1 MAIPM
6 LGGGRYI
13 SPMIDISATLGGA
26 AGEGLGPKWTA
37 RPYVPPW
44 WLAGAHAQ
52 TLAGKFLRPAP
63 DGMLTT
69 ERIETPDGDFLDIAW
84 MPETD
89 PAAPLVL
96 LLHGLEGHTKR
107 GYMVQT
113 CLALAD
119 RGMRAVGLN
128 FRGCS
133 GEVNREPRFYHSGET
148 EDIGFVFGL
157 LRKRFPTRP
166 LMAIG
171 FSLGGNVLLKYLG
184 EQGAKNAAAFSAAVA
199 VSVPY
204 DLSAGADALERRG
217 MARVYAGYFLRSLL
231 AKVRAKKEI
240 LENIIDLDA
249 VWASATLRDFDA
261 AATAK
266 LHGFTG
272 AEDYYRKS
280 SSNRFIQSVQ
290 VPTLLVHSRD
300 DPFLP
305 EAALPLSAIEA
316 NPFLTLVL
324 TGGGG
329 HVGFLEGGPPWNP
342 TFWVE
347 EQSASFLAHHHQG
360 TSAKTSDVNPMM
372 PGRVDPNTENL

>member
-1 MAIPM
+1 
-6 LGGGRYI
+6 
-13 SPMIDISATLGGA
+13 MIDSARLGGA
-26 AGEGLGPKWTA
+26 AGGGHTWNA
-37 RPYVPPW
+37 RPYAPPR
-44 WLAGAHAQ
+44 WLPGAHAQ

-63 DGMLTT
+63 DGILTT
-69 ERIETPDGDFLDIAW
+69 ERIETPDGDFLDITW

-89 PAAPLVL
+89 PAAPMVLV
-96 LLHGLEGHTKR
+96 LHGLEGHTRK

-119 RGMRAVGLN
+119 LGMRAVGLN

-133 GEVNREPRFYHSGET
+133 GEINRQPRFYHSGET

-157 LRKRFPTRP
+157 LRERFPSRP

-184 EQGAKNAAAFSAAVA
+184 EQGAKNAATFSAAVA

-217 MARVYAGYFLRSLL
+217 MARIYAGYFLRSLV

-240 LENIIDLDA
+240 LANILDLEA
-249 VWASATLRDFDA
+249 VWASATIRDFDD
-261 AATAK
+261 AATVK
-266 LHGFTG
+266 LHGF
-272 AEDYYRKS
+272 ADSEDYYRKS
-280 SSNRFIQSVQ
+280 SSNRFIQSVR
-290 VPTLLVHSRD
+290 VPTLLLQSRD

-305 EAALPLSAIEA
+305 AAALPLSAIEA

-324 TGGGG
+324 TDGGG

-347 EQSASFLAHHHQG
+347 EQSASFLAYRHQ
-360 TSAKTSDVNPMM
+360 SASSTNSDTNPITA
-372 PGRVDPNTENL
+372 GRVDPKTENL